1 MTYKVLDVVKTRVDL
16 PGDGIAAGTVGTVV
30 DLYTD
35 GEMEV
40 EFANDRGET
49 LALVAM
55 APGQLQ
61 LVQPLR
67 RAGKSSAQVFGEAT
81 ALKVS
86 AVNYRKAA
94 A

>member
-1 MTYKVLDVVKTRVDL
+1 MAYKILDVVKTRVAL

-30 DLYTD
+30 DLYAD
-35 GEMEV
+35 GDMEV

-61 LVQPLR
+61 LAHPLR
-67 RAGKSSAQVFGEAT
+67 H
-81 ALKVS
+81 
-86 AVNYRKAA
+86 AA
-94 A
+94 

>member
-1 MTYKVLDVVKTRVDL
+1 MSYKVLDVVKTRVDL
-16 PGDGIAAGTVGTVV
+16 PTNGISAGTVGTVV
-30 DLYTD
+30 DLYAD

-61 LVQPLR
+61 LAHPLR
-67 RAGKSSAQVFGEAT
+67 RAA
-81 ALKVS
+81 
-86 AVNYRKAA
+86 
-94 A
+94 